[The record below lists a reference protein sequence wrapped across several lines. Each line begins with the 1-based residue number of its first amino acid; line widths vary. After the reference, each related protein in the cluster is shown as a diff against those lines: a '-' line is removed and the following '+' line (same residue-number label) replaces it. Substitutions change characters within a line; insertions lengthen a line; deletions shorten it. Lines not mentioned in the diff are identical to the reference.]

1 MQKYIL
7 RLCKEV
13 ERHRLWEK
21 ESRLLLAVSGGA
33 DSMALLGLIQQ
44 LPPEWQPQFAV
55 VHVHHHLREESD
67 EELRMIQD
75 YCWSQGIAF
84 FAEHWSEE
92 NTRSQTWKWQQ
103 GNFAMP
109 SLPI

>member
-1 MQKYIL
+1 MQEYIL

-21 ESRLLLAVSGGA
+21 ESRLLVAVSGGV

-44 LPPEWQPQFAV
+44 LPREWQPQFAV

-67 EELRMIQD
+67 DEFRMIKD
-75 YCWSQGIAF
+75 YCRNQGIAF
-84 FAEHWSEE
+84 FAEHWS
-92 NTRSQTWKWQQ
+92 
-103 GNFAMP
+103 
-109 SLPI
+109 